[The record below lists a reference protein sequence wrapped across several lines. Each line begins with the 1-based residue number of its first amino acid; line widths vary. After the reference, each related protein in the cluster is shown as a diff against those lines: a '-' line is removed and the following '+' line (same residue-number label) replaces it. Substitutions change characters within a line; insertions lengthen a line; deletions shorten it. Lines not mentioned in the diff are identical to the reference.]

1 MKFYL
6 IVTRGKRK
14 GLPIPITVDLFLVGS
29 DPMCQLRN
37 EKLGRKHCAFVT
49 HDKKVALRDMDSG
62 LPTIVNEAVLPHGTE
77 WALHAGD
84 RIGVGNL
91 EFMIQFREKP
101 LSQRDL
107 EEWASRCLDVRGG
120 NEIEEVDEF
129 HRFTDASSAA
139 TSIIQKLNAIKGQV
153 KGRLRVGVEGG
164 VTTVRFNDTMLV
176 DEAEIALIKSELC
189 EQLDR
194 SNLRILLDLKNVR
207 RMSTAAVTMV
217 AEFQRWGRQRGS
229 RVALCRVR
237 SEIEAILGVMH
248 LEAIP
253 RFRDKKLALASR
265 W

>member
-6 IVTRGKRK
+6 IVTRGKKK
-14 GLPIPITVDLFLVGS
+14 GLPIPITVDLFLIGT

-37 EKLGRKHCAFVT
+37 ENLGRKHCAFVT
-49 HDKKVALRDMDSG
+49 HERKVSLRDMDSG
-62 LPTIVNEAVLPHGTE
+62 LPTVVNGNVLPQGTE

-107 EEWASRCLDVRGG
+107 EEWASRCLDVRGE
-120 NEIEEVDEF
+120 NDVDEVDEF
-129 HRFTDASSAA
+129 HRITDASSAA
-139 TSIIQKLNAIKGQV
+139 TAIIQKLNAIKGQV
-153 KGRLRVGVEGG
+153 KGRLRVGVEGD

-194 SNLRILLDLKNVR
+194 ANLRILLDLKNVR
-207 RMSTAAVTMV
+207 RMSTGAVMMV
-217 AEFQRWGRQRGS
+217 ADFHRWARQRGS

-237 SEIEAILGVMH
+237 ADLVGILGVLH
-248 LEAIP
+248 VEAIP
-253 RFRDKKLALASR
+253 RYRDKKLALLAR

>member
-37 EKLGRKHCAFVT
+37 EKLGPKHCAFVT

-62 LPTIVNEAVLPHGTE
+62 QPTIVNESVLPQGTE

-107 EEWASRCLDVRGG
+107 EEWASRCLDVRGE
-120 NEIEEVDEF
+120 NAIDEVDEF
-129 HRFTDASSAA
+129 HRVTDASSAA

-217 AEFQRWGRQRGS
+217 AEFQRWGQQRGS

-237 SEIEAILGVMH
+237 SEIEGILGVMH